1 MEREPIELKKIE
13 RSNRCQVA
21 STFDDVLSV
30 KIRDFMN
37 RYTAI
42 WPFSGTILI
51 ARQGKVF
58 FEEGYE
64 LASQEYNVPNTPY
77 TKHRLCSI
85 TKQFTAMAILILE
98 ERGQLTTMDLA
109 LQYLPDYPELD
120 HRITIHHLLTHT
132 SGLPYCF
139 GTEFENRLES
149 EKRILSQNEVHRF
162 GTEMEDFE
170 LGSRYEA
177 LFRTY
182 RTLPLVGEPG
192 EVFEYS
198 NFGYLLLACIIE
210 QVSGMSYENFLEDN
224 IFKPLKMSDTGVERD
239 KKIIRNL
246 ATGYYL
252 TGDELIRHKYVN
264 LDHAIGAGDIY
275 STARDLVRW
284 EEALKTE
291 VLISKKQLE
300 KMFTAYAKSGETTS
314 ESEDYGY
321 GWFIDE
327 NHGYKRI
334 SHGGGGLGFL
344 TEFHRYPDTG
354 LSIIVLSNYGFTA
367 VYKIAEILA
376 AICFEQEYTF
386 PSKPD
391 AIQLDRTTFD
401 EWCGI
406 YQNDMET
413 FYIMRKG
420 DQCAFIIDGE
430 YVIPMYPISPNCFH
444 HMWIDEEY
452 LFYRDDADNRWFMG
466 AKKIEIE

>member
-1 MEREPIELKKIE
+1 MKQTSIDLSNNV
-13 RSNRCQVA
+13 RSNCCQDTSLYSEVISA
-21 STFDDVLSV
+21 

-37 RYTAI
+37 RYMAI

-51 ARQGKVF
+51 AQQGKVI

-64 LASQEYNVPNTPY
+64 LASQEYSVLNTPH

-98 ERGQLTTMDLA
+98 ERGQLSTTDLA
-109 LQYLPDYPELD
+109 RQYLPAYPELD
-120 HRITIHHLLTHT
+120 GRTTIHHLLTHM

-139 GTEFENRLES
+139 GSEFESRLEN
-149 EKRILSQNEVHRF
+149 EKNVLRPCN
-162 GTEMEDFE
+162 
-170 LGSRYEA
+170 RYEA
-177 LFRTY
+177 LFRIY
-182 RTLPLVGEPG
+182 RKLPLVGEPG
-192 EVFEYS
+192 EIFEYS

-210 QVSGMSYENFLEDN
+210 HVSGMSYEHFLEEN
-224 IFKPLKMSDTGVERD
+224 IFKPLKMKDTGVERD
-239 KKIIRNL
+239 KKIIHNL

-252 TGDELIRHKYVN
+252 TGEELIRHKYVN

-284 EEALKTE
+284 DEALRTE

-300 KMFTAYAKSGETTS
+300 KMFTAYASSGETGS

-327 NHGYKRI
+327 HYGHKRI

-344 TEFHRYPDTG
+344 TEFHRYPDVG
-354 LSIIVLSNYGFTA
+354 ISIVVLSNYGFTA

-386 PSKPD
+386 PNKPD
-391 AIQLDRTTFD
+391 AFQLDYRTFD
-401 EWCGI
+401 EWVGT

-413 FYIMRKG
+413 LLVIRKG
-420 DQCAFIIDGE
+420 EQYAFIIDEE
-430 YVIPMYPISPNCFH
+430 YVIPMYPIAQNRFH
-444 HMWIDEEY
+444 HTWIDESY
-452 LFYRDDADNRWFMG
+452 SFYRDESGNQWFMG
-466 AKKIEIE
+466 AKKTEIK